1 MSQRATKDAM
11 KASTDENVKVLDI
24 RGVWKQNL
32 PYIFIWI
39 VYYAWVVVFSTW
51 WTASPLTETVFGT
64 ERRALIHSINLLS
77 SAVFIFI
84 IQKEWFVKTARA
96 GAVSV
101 FATLILYLIAPN
113 SSIQLIGAILLGIS
127 LGCVNT
133 SILMPFVFTL
143 NNTEKLYAVTGSNI
157 LINAILLFQE
167 TGSGFMQNHYITVS
181 CVILVIALSATL
193 FFKKRS
199 IPAYFDDSVRQRPEF
214 HTRIYLTLFF
224 NCVFV
229 ILCKGA
235 GKGILN
241 IAVSNSNEPILTWYY
256 IGGLVGCIIY
266 IGLYASSSMA
276 FVWLGNITF
285 GCLAMGLLCNAF
297 IEQIP
302 GMAVAFAILL
312 GIGSTVG
319 MINMYYIIGVVGK
332 KYNSMR
338 YLRFSILFI
347 GLCGGV
353 AGVLLG
359 RLIQQANTFEVS
371 MAASIVSVAVMLLF
385 MTLSPL
391 VVQTNYFD
399 DWAKDSGAS
408 EVDMEKQN
416 IFKKYGLSKREREVC
431 ELLLQGYTLRQI
443 SGILSIAYSTVN
455 TYCTSSYR
463 KLGINS
469 RTELLILFKDYA
481 IK

>member
-1 MSQRATKDAM
+1 MSQRATKDSV
-11 KASTDENVKVLDI
+11 KANTEEKVKVLDI

-39 VYYAWVVVFSTW
+39 VYYAWVAVFSTW
-51 WTASPLTETVFGT
+51 WNASPLTEAVFGT
-64 ERRALIHSINLLS
+64 EQRALIHSINLLS

-84 IQKEWFVKTARA
+84 IQKEWFVKTARM

-101 FATLILYLIAPN
+101 FATLILYLVAPN
-113 SSIQLIGAILLGIS
+113 SFVQLIGAILLGIS
-127 LGCVNT
+127 LGCMNT

-157 LINAILLFQE
+157 LINVILLFQE
-167 TGSGFMQNHYITVS
+167 RDSSFMQNNYILLS
-181 CVILVIALSATL
+181 CFILVIALSATL
-193 FFKKRS
+193 FFEKRS
-199 IPAYFDDSVRQRPEF
+199 IPIYFDDEVANRPEF
-214 HTRIYLTLFF
+214 HVRIYLTLFF
-224 NCVFV
+224 NCIFV

-241 IAVSNSNEPILTWYY
+241 IAASNSNDPILTWYY
-256 IGGLVGCIIY
+256 IGGLIGCVVY
-266 IGLYASSSMA
+266 VVLYAFSSMA

-297 IEQIP
+297 IEEIP
-302 GMAVAFAILL
+302 GMAVAFAIFL

-347 GLCGGV
+347 GICGGV
-353 AGVLLG
+353 SGVLLG
-359 RLIQQANTFEVS
+359 RLIQQANNFEVS
-371 MAASIVSVAVMLLF
+371 IAASIVSVAVMLLF

-391 VVQTNYFD
+391 VVQTHYFD

-408 EVDMEKQN
+408 EIDNGQHDVFE
-416 IFKKYGLSKREREVC
+416 KYGLSRRETEVC

-455 TYCTSSYR
+455 TYCTSLYR

-469 RTELLILFKDYA
+469 RTELLLLFKNYVV
-481 IK
+481 K